1 MNFMLI
7 LNANV
12 LKQDQMKTDGDHKI
26 ELTQAGDYQLCF
38 DNSFSY
44 QTRKVVF
51 FELYLY
57 DAEGN
62 LEEEDITKFS
72 NKKLDP
78 QLQEKMKE
86 LGMTIQQFHESFNK
100 IKTQLNKIEYYQT
113 LFRATEAKDRAILGA
128 NHDRVQFWSILNAV
142 VMLAVGMVQV
152 WTVRSLFE
160 ENSKFGRMI
169 RRK

>member
-1 MNFMLI
+1 MAITSEFENGLMAVDISF
-7 LNANV
+7 
-12 LKQDQMKTDGDHKI
+12 KKFRI

-51 FELYLY
+51 FGALNMLNQSSQEILSELYLY

-86 LGMTIQQFHESFNK
+86 LGMTIQQFHVSPLK
-100 IKTQLNKIEYYQT
+100 IT
-113 LFRATEAKDRAILGA
+113 LSHFEKFR
-128 NHDRVQFWSILNAV
+128 N
-142 VMLAVGMVQV
+142 
-152 WTVRSLFE
+152 RSTK
-160 ENSKFGRMI
+160 SKRS
-169 RRK
+169 